1 MSLRLKL
8 LLLSLLTLVLPWA
21 GYKYA
26 QEMEKALR
34 EAESQSLTAM
44 AKTIAASLQGRNEL
58 LYRGPT
64 GEELPKPERYD
75 LVPIPLTGEPFIDG
89 YVEEW
94 PDAPGAWKYFNHGNN
109 RLGILTGV
117 RDRMFYAQ
125 LDVRDDK
132 LVFDAPNASPLDPAS
147 FGDRVWIGFEDTTG
161 VERQVFL
168 ATTGA
173 GDVHARRIETRE
185 YGRQEAVDEPRIDS
199 AWQPTKDG
207 YRIEL
212 RIPLSLLGSRFGVLI
227 DDRDELGAVASSFG
241 TLRGDD
247 LRTQGRLIAASPELA
262 RYLNQFLKD
271 QSGLRLAVST
281 PDGAQLAMADTLTLP
296 APYGEDGRT
305 LLVLLYRRLL
315 DEPGQR
321 RMIEVP
327 TPIYDRDGQGVIG
340 TLRVSQ
346 TVDHWL
352 TLRDHALTTLLNVTL
367 VTSAILVLAMFVFA
381 AHLALRLARLRKA
394 SESALTRE
402 GLVTT
407 FPESKAPDELGD
419 VARSFST
426 LLLRLN
432 EYTGYLRTLAG
443 KLAHEI
449 RTPLTVVRSSLDN
462 LDTEKIPDSAR
473 VYLDRARQG
482 SDRLSAML
490 VAMGAATRVEE
501 AIQSAERTRFD
512 LVPVIASAV
521 AAYRVG
527 FPQRRFVDVLTPGPL
542 EIEGAP
548 DLIVQLLDKL
558 VDNAV
563 DFSAPGAAITVRL
576 RFEAHHAVL
585 EVENPGPPLPPD
597 SHGKLFES
605 LWQSRASSDHRPH
618 FGLGLYIVKL
628 IAEFHGGF
636 ASAED
641 LPEQAGARFS
651 VWLKV

>member
-8 LLLSLLTLVLPWA
+8 LLLSLLTLALPWA
-21 GYKYA
+21 GFKYA
-26 QEMEKALR
+26 QEMEASLR
-34 EAESQSLTAM
+34 QAESESLTAM
-44 AKTIAASLQGRNEL
+44 AKTIAASLQGRDEL
-58 LYRGPT
+58 LYRGST
-64 GEELPKPERYD
+64 GEQLPRPERYD
-75 LVPIPLTGEPFIDG
+75 LVPIPLSGEPYIDG
-89 YVEEW
+89 YAEEW
-94 PDAPGAWKYFNHGNN
+94 PDAAGAWRYFTHGKD

-117 RDRMFYAQ
+117 RDRMFYAL

-132 LVFDAPNASPLDPAS
+132 FVFDAPNASPLDADS
-147 FGDRVWIGFEDTTG
+147 TGDRVWLGFEDMNG
-161 VERQVFL
+161 LERQVFL
-168 ATTGA
+168 ASTGP
-173 GDVHARRIETRE
+173 GEVHARRIETRE
-185 YGRQEAVDEPRIDS
+185 YGRQEAVEEPRIEA
-199 AWQPTKDG
+199 AWQPTKEG

-212 RIPLSLLGSRFGVLI
+212 RIPLSLLGGRFGVLI
-227 DDRDELGAVASSFG
+227 DDRDEVGAVASSYG

-247 LRTQGRLIAASPELA
+247 LHTQGRLIAASPDLA
-262 RYLNQFLKD
+262 RYLGQFLKD

-281 PDGAQLAMADTLTLP
+281 PDGAQLAMADAP
-296 APYGEDGRT
+296 AVAANYGEDRSI
-305 LLVLLYRRLL
+305 LMLAYRRLL

-321 RMIEVP
+321 RMLEVP
-327 TPIYDRDGQGVIG
+327 APIYDRDYLHVIG

-346 TVDHWL
+346 TVDRWL
-352 TLRDHALTTLLNVTL
+352 TLRDKALTKLLNLTL
-367 VTSAILVLAMFVFA
+367 ITSAIVVLAMFIFA
-381 AHLALRLARLRKA
+381 AHLALRLGRLRRA
-394 SESALTRE
+394 SETALTRE

-449 RTPLTVVRSSLDN
+449 RTPLTIVRSSLDN
-462 LDTEKIPDSAR
+462 LETEKSIPTSAR
-473 VYLDRARQG
+473 VYLDRARVG
-482 SDRLSAML
+482 TDRLNDML

-501 AIQSAERTRFD
+501 AIQGAERTRFD
-512 LVPVIASAV
+512 LVPVIASA
-521 AAYRVG
+521 ASAYRMG
-527 FPQRRFVDVLTPGPL
+527 FPERQFVDVLTAGPL

-563 DFSAPGAAITVRL
+563 DFSAPGATITVRL

-597 SHGKLFES
+597 SHGRLFES

-636 ASAED
+636 ARAED
-641 LPEQAGARFS
+641 LPERTGARFS